1 MKGVTTQN
9 PEDGFNQGSM
19 KWIFVEGQ
27 AGVFRAGR
35 IKTAG
40 LGEERRD
47 IPLIERNQTLHRHAF
62 SRESVF
68 RA

>member
-1 MKGVTTQN
+1 
-9 PEDGFNQGSM
+9 M
-19 KWIFVEGQ
+19 KWVLVKGQ

-40 LGEERRD
+40 LGKKRRD